1 MAYQCAAYS
10 VRIDEKRSR
19 NLLERIL
26 AIETSC
32 DDTSVAVVGRDGFVF
47 ALKSASQD
55 LVHRPFGGVVP
66 EIAGR
71 NHSETLLPLID
82 SVVDSVEGKWSAIEG
97 IAVTNRP
104 GLLGSLLVGVV
115 TTKALGL
122 VKKLP
127 FLGVNHLEGHIFA
140 PFLKDQAYQPNSE
153 FSFPFLS
160 LAVSGGHT
168 TIYRVDGLGQYRVLG
183 TTRDDAAGEAFD
195 KFAKMLGL
203 PFPGGIQVDR
213 LSKGGDIKAFS
224 FPRGMMEEGNLDFSF
239 SGVKSSAQ
247 RLVQSLSQTEK
258 RERIS
263 DLCASFQDAVAT
275 TLIEKLD
282 RAVRKENIKNVTIT
296 GGVSANS
303 RLRELAQSWASSN
316 NIKLMIPPLKFC
328 TDNAAMIGY
337 VGIQRFN
344 QGESDNQYL
353 APSPEG
359 PLG

>member
-1 MAYQCAAYS
+1 M
-10 VRIDEKRSR
+10 
-19 NLLERIL
+19 ERVL

-32 DDTSVAVVGRDGFVF
+32 DDTSVAIVDRTGLV
-47 ALKSASQD
+47 LKLQSASQD
-55 LVHRPFGGVVP
+55 LAHKPFGGVVP

-82 SVVDSVEGKWSAIEG
+82 LVVSSQKNKWSAIDG
-97 IAVTNRP
+97 LVVTNRP

-115 TTKALGL
+115 TVKSLGL
-122 VKKLP
+122 AKNLP
-127 FLGVNHLEGHIFA
+127 FIGVNHLEGHIFA
-140 PFLKDQAYQPNSE
+140 PFLRDADYQPIE
-153 FSFPFLS
+153 DFGFPFIS

-168 TIYRVDGLGQYRVLG
+168 TIYRVDGLGKYKVLG

-203 PFPGGIQVDR
+203 PFPGGVQVDK
-213 LSKGGDIKAFS
+213 LSKGGDRKSFS

-239 SGVKSSAQ
+239 SGVKASAQ
-247 RLVQSLSQTEK
+247 RLVQSLPPSEK
-258 RERIS
+258 RERIH
-263 DLCASFQDAVAT
+263 DLCASFQDAVAS

-282 RAVRKENIKNVTIT
+282 RAVRNEKIKNVSIT

-303 RLRELAQSWASSN
+303 RLRELANEWAQQ
-316 NIKLMIPPLKFC
+316 KKLRLMIPPLRFC

-337 VGIQRFN
+337 VGICRMN
-344 QGESDNQYL
+344 NGEQDTQNL
-353 APSPEG
+353 APSPVG

>member
-1 MAYQCAAYS
+1 MKH
-10 VRIDEKRSR
+10 V
-19 NLLERIL
+19 L

-32 DDTSVAVVGRDGFVF
+32 DDTSVAIVDRSGYVHD
-47 ALKSASQD
+47 LMSASQD
-55 LVHRPFGGVVP
+55 LAHRPYGGVVP

-71 NHSETLLPLID
+71 NHSETLLPLVEAIIKTKGWDAID
-82 SVVDSVEGKWSAIEG
+82 G

-115 TTKALGL
+115 TAKALGL
-122 VKKLP
+122 AKKIP
-127 FLGVNHLEGHIFA
+127 IIGVNHLEGHIFA
-140 PFLKDQAYQPNSE
+140 PFLKDQAYEPSSKLE
-153 FSFPFLS
+153 FPFLS

-168 TIYRVDGLGQYRVLG
+168 TIYRVDALGKYKVLG

-203 PFPGGIQVDR
+203 PFPGGVQIDR
-213 LSKGGDIKAFS
+213 LSKDGSENAFS

-239 SGVKSSAQ
+239 SGVKASAQ

-258 RERIS
+258 RERIN
-263 DLCASFQDAVAT
+263 DLCASFQNAVAS

-282 RAVRKENIKNVTIT
+282 RAVNREKIKNVTIT

-303 RLRELAQSWASSN
+303 KLRALAQEWSSRHN
-316 NIKLMIPPLKFC
+316 LSLVIPPSRFC

-344 QGESDNQYL
+344 NGERDTQYL

-359 PLG
+359 SLG